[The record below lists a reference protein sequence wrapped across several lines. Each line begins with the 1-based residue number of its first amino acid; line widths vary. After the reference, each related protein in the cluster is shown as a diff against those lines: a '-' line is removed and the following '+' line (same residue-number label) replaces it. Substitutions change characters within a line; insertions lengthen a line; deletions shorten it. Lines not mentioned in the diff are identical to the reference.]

1 MSWYFREPTLTEILS
16 DPIVSA
22 LMKADGVD
30 PCELEATLRQMA
42 AVQAGD
48 WWKRLRVPRMS
59 SGKIGQEYS

>member
-30 PCELEATLRQMA
+30 PGELETTLKQMA
-42 AVQAGD
+42 AAQTGH
-48 WWKRLRVPRMS
+48 WWKRLRVPQTS
-59 SGKIGQEYS
+59 PGKIGQECW